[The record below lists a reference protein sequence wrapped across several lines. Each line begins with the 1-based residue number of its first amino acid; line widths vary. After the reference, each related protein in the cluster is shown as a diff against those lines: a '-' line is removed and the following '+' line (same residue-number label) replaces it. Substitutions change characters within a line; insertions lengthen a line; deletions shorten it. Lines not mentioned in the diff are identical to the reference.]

1 VSDRERD
8 EQLLQYIA
16 ESIAL
21 IARYTADG
29 EDAFFREPMIRDAVL
44 RRLETLADATGHL
57 SAELTSRHPDIPWRA
72 IYGFRNVAAHGYL
85 GLDMARVWSTLQ
97 AQLPALH
104 AVVNQELKLA

>member
-1 VSDRERD
+1 VSDHERD

-97 AQLPALH
+97 AQLPASH